1 MSSSTHEHG
10 HKGGHGHAPAHT
22 MTPEQR
28 TRARRAVVAASLGN
42 ALEWYD
48 WSSYATF
55 SIYCAREIFNPQA
68 TALQASLLA
77 NVVLII
83 PCRCGASSPTSGA
96 GVRR

>member
-1 MSSSTHEHG
+1 MSPS
-10 HKGGHGHAPAHT
+10 
-22 MTPEQR
+22 
-28 TRARRAVVAASLGN
+28 AASSEIATEANPGGPAVSSRETLIHTGIGN

-48 WSSYATF
+48 RSIYATL

-77 NVVLII
+77 NVALII
-83 PCRCGASSPTSGA
+83 PCRCRASSPTSGA

>member
-1 MSSSTHEHG
+1 MS
-10 HKGGHGHAPAHT
+10 
-22 MTPEQR
+22 TP
-28 TRARRAVVAASLGN
+28 AASSAIATETNPGGPAVSSRKTLINTGIGN

-48 WSSYATF
+48 WSIYATF
-55 SIYCAREIFNPQA
+55 SIYFAREIFNPQA

-96 GVRR
+96 SVRR